1 MPFRL
6 CPSRATSIIVSFA
19 SLITLVCFEN
29 GLATKS
35 DEVAIRGSKALLSQ
49 GEAMKVTLQAEDPTS
64 MNEVSFSLRAVGLSN
79 PFASSRIPITVEV
92 YEGKELVASESFTES
107 LDDEF
112 KELNVPINNIPKMD
126 EKYKLLIRYDTPENR
141 EQYHAPIQIDT
152 ESIEVNDGGDGLE
165 VYGRIKILFPTS

>member
-1 MPFRL
+1 MAFRL

-64 MNEVSFSLRAVGLSN
+64 IWVNRNNYSFVILLHSRHSDQNLSL
-79 PFASSRIPITVEV
+79 
-92 YEGKELVASESFTES
+92 
-107 LDDEF
+107 
-112 KELNVPINNIPKMD
+112 
-126 EKYKLLIRYDTPENR
+126 
-141 EQYHAPIQIDT
+141 
-152 ESIEVNDGGDGLE
+152 
-165 VYGRIKILFPTS
+165 